1 MDIDISKPEFLIVIE
16 PNFNEFNQWT
26 GSISARVEECTEGC
40 ALSIDELQQ
49 IRHVVGIMAATLP
62 LMEKDMDFAD
72 KAHDFFIQNYVQL
85 LEHLQDETEE
95 TPDLF
100 TTSDDG
106 KVVTLNMTNIK
117 KRNKKEMH

>member
-1 MDIDISKPEFLIVIE
+1 
-16 PNFNEFNQWT
+16 
-26 GSISARVEECTEGC
+26 
-40 ALSIDELQQ
+40 
-49 IRHVVGIMAATLP
+49 
-62 LMEKDMDFAD
+62 FAD
-72 KAHDFFIQNYVQL
+72 KAHDFFIKNYVQL

-95 TPDLF
+95 THDLF